1 MPKDHKEDFP
11 QEVQRLEETK
21 DYLEQTIG
29 TLLNSR
35 EKFKE
40 EIKDAYLHL
49 DFLDSSLSYSSIMLN
64 SKMLDELEKNF
75 ALLMK
80 SRQKPY
86 FARMDLKQKGKEQT
100 EAFYIGKVSLFDETM
115 DTPLVVDWR
124 APIASVYYDGRLGE
138 TSYKA
143 SGGTYAI
150 DLYKKRQY
158 TIEEGNLQEYMDVD
172 ISTSDAFLQASLENH
187 AGEKLKDIVS
197 TIQEE
202 QNTIIR
208 ADITKPLIIQ
218 GVAGS
223 GKTTIA
229 LHRIAYL
236 IYTYS
241 DTFVPEDF
249 MIIAPN
255 HLFLDYISGVLPEL
269 GAERVHQT
277 TYIDLMFSILG
288 KKHRLTDSN
297 EKLRFLVKNDP
308 AGDLASAKKSMQEAA
323 AFKNSMDMKKL
334 LDLYIQ
340 QLKDTLLP
348 EEDFCIGDKV
358 LLTRQSIHQMVH
370 EDFSYL
376 PLYKR
381 IDRLKKMLSK
391 EAKNVS
397 KKILASLEHEYDVL
411 LDRIRSQEE
420 PSDQRTDKLVSLMNE
435 RDEKLEALKKEVR
448 NVANHYI
455 KKIPKDTLLNLY
467 QSLFSQKLLWEK
479 ATTFSTPETLGSL
492 LEESNLIFA
501 SNKLE
506 LEDLAP
512 MAYLHYQ
519 LFGLKEDLDIK
530 YAVIDEAQD
539 FSDFQFHV
547 LREVLGTDQF
557 TILGDLSQ
565 GIHMYRSI
573 TDWSY
578 LQHHVFQDPANY
590 LTLEQSYR
598 TTIEIM
604 NMANW
609 VLSQSATEHLL
620 KAKPVVRHG
629 QEPTI
634 KGFQETSQVI
644 HAIHEQVKSLK
655 EASFTT
661 IAIITKSQEEAT
673 NLHKKLV
680 KKTDLKPVLVTEKTL
695 HFDHSIFVIPAH
707 LSKGLEF
714 DAVIITTLED
724 RFTLEALD
732 AKLLYVAMTRAL
744 HRLSFFY
751 TEGTLD
757 YSIDSYHPKEL
768 L

>member
-1 MPKDHKEDFP
+1 MAIEQKNDHL

-21 DYLEQTIG
+21 EYLEQTIG
-29 TLLNSR
+29 TLLNNR
-35 EKFKE
+35 KKFKD

-80 SRQKPY
+80 SRKKPY

-138 TSYKA
+138 TTYEA
-143 SGGTYAI
+143 TGTKYAI

-158 TIEEGNLQEYMDVD
+158 TIENGELQDYMDVD

-187 AGEKLKDIVS
+187 AGEKLKDIVA

-208 ADITKPLIIQ
+208 ADIEKPLIIQ

-241 DTFVPEDF
+241 DTFIPEDF

-255 HLFLDYISGVLPEL
+255 HLFLDYISAVLPEL

-277 TYIDLMFSILG
+277 TYIDLMFGLLG
-288 KKHRLTDSN
+288 KKYRLTDSN

-308 AGDLASAKKSMQEAA
+308 AGDLTSTKAFMREAA
-323 AFKNSMDMKKL
+323 AFKNSMEMKKL
-334 LDLYIQ
+334 LDCYIQ
-340 QLKDTLLP
+340 KLKEELLP
-348 EEDFCIGDKV
+348 TDDFSIGDRI
-358 LLTRQSIHQMVH
+358 LLTSETIHRMVH

-381 IDRLKKMLSK
+381 VDRLKKMLAK

-397 KKILASLEHEYDVL
+397 KKILVSVEKQYDL
-411 LDRIRSQEE
+411 RLDRIRDREE
-420 PSDQRTDKLVSLMNE
+420 PSDQRTNKLVSLMNE
-435 RDEKLEALKKEVR
+435 RDEKLESLKKNVR
-448 NVANHYI
+448 NAANQYF
-455 KKIPKDTLLNLY
+455 KKIPKDSLLDLY
-467 QSLFSQKLLWEK
+467 KTLFSEKLLWK
-479 ATTFSTPETLGSL
+479 NISTFSSPNALHYLVNESSL
-492 LEESNLIFA
+492 LFA
-501 SNKLE
+501 GNKLE
-506 LEDLAP
+506 MEDLAP
-512 MAYLHYQ
+512 LAYLNYH
-519 LFGLKEDLDIK
+519 LFGLNEGLDIK
-530 YAVIDEAQD
+530 YVVIDEAQD
-539 FSDFQFHV
+539 FSNFQFHV
-547 LREVLGTDQF
+547 LREVLRTDQF
-557 TILGDLSQ
+557 TVLGDLSQ

-573 TDWSY
+573 NDWSY
-578 LQHHVFQDPANY
+578 LQQQVFEKEANY

-604 NMANW
+604 NVANSI
-609 VLSQSATEHLL
+609 LEQSPLEHLIQ
-620 KAKPVVRHG
+620 AKPVVRHG
-629 QEPTI
+629 QKPTI
-634 KGFQETSQVI
+634 KSFKKSTEVI
-644 HAIHEQVKSLK
+644 SAIEEQVNTLK
-655 EASFTT
+655 ESSFTT
-661 IAIITKSQEEAT
+661 IAIITKSQEEASM
-673 NLHKKLV
+673 LHKKLQ
-680 KKTDLKPVLVTEKTL
+680 KETKLDTALVTEKTN
-695 HFDHSIFVIPAH
+695 HFGPSILVIPAH

-714 DAVIITTLED
+714 DAVIIATLQD
-724 RFTLEALD
+724 QFSKEALD
-732 AKLLYVAMTRAL
+732 AKLLYVSMTRAL
-744 HRLSFFY
+744 HRLSVFY
-751 TEGTLD
+751 TAGTMGFT
-757 YSIDSYHPKEL
+757 IEE
-768 L
+768 